1 MARKGLRPKQGGREL
16 KEAFGRAGTG
26 AGVPPWPAA
35 WSPPPPLP
43 GAGPAALGCTSPAT
57 SRPRTCR

>member
-16 KEAFGRAGTG
+16 KEALGRAGTG

-35 WSPPPPLP
+35 WSPPP
-43 GAGPAALGCTSPAT
+43 GAGPAALGCASPAT